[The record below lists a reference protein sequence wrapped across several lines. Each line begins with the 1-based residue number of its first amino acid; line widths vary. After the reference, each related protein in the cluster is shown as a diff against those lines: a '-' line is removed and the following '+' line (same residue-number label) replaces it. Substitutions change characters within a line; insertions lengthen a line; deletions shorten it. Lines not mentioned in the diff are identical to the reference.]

1 MKALSVVI
9 AILGSLGTKLFCRKI
24 EARRGSSFLL
34 AEVHR
39 FADAALA
46 DGGLLRQELHL
57 LLGADGIRGH

>member
-46 DGGLLRQELHL
+46 DGGLL
-57 LLGADGIRGH
+57 